1 MASDLISRDDLLKE
15 LGESVNWLRKIY
27 VELKG
32 KNGKSI
38 CNAEIATFNDAIM
51 RVNQAPAV
59 DAVEVVRCKD
69 CVYWRDRHV
78 LTPDG
83 QRKSYAEMPP
93 EAFSEIGIAI
103 GGVTCEYGINCG
115 SRCELELDSGYGVD
129 KSVFREAG
137 DFCSRGAKKD
147 AD

>member
-1 MASDLISRDDLLKE
+1 MASDLISREASVEYLRRDFGYHFPLYDGSRLGTTQLLVTRE
-15 LGESVNWLRKIY
+15 DVIS
-27 VELKG
+27 
-32 KNGKSI
+32 
-38 CNAEIATFNDAIM
+38 AILH
-51 RVNQAPAV
+51 NIPAV

-93 EAFSEIGIAI
+93 EAFNDDSGLGVGA
-103 GGVTCEYGINCG
+103 VTCAYGINCG
-115 SRCELELDSGYGVD
+115 SRCEIDCDSGYGVD

-137 DFCSRGAKKD
+137 DFCSRGVKKD
-147 AD
+147 AVD

>member
-1 MASDLISRDDLLKE
+1 MADLISREALVDKSEILYQHTASGKIIPW
-15 LGESVNWLRKIY
+15 SAVRVCAINNTPVVN
-27 VELKG
+27 
-32 KNGKSI
+32 
-38 CNAEIATFNDAIM
+38 
-51 RVNQAPAV
+51 
-59 DAVEVVRCKD
+59 AVEVVRCKD

-93 EAFSEIGIAI
+93 EAFSETGIAI

-115 SRCELELDSGYGVD
+115 SRCELDLDSGYGVD

-137 DFCSRGAKKD
+137 DFCSRGVKKD
-147 AD
+147 AVD